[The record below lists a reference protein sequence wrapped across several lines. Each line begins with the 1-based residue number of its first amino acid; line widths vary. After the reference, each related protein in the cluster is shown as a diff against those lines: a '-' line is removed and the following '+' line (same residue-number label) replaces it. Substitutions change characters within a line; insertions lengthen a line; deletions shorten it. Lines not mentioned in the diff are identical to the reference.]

1 MVNPI
6 PYTLCL
12 IPYGPGDR
20 RLIIQKTCKDQNVA
34 DLTPVQLVRNQEKR
48 QQFTS
53 GSSFLKLGIV
63 LLFVLVPFL
72 FPSFKTIDLA
82 IKIVIFASL
91 VASFDIMLGYT
102 GILSFGHGM
111 FFGIG
116 AYCVAFLLEKYGSPT
131 YFNLF
136 LGLLLAAVVAVVL
149 ALLISF
155 ISLRVKAIFFAMVT
169 LALAELA
176 IVLANKLSHFSGG
189 EDGISFFMPGIFS
202 VAFNLGEFMGIDI
215 SGRLITYYFI
225 LFSCLA
231 LFLMMLRF
239 THSPLGRVLQAI
251 RDNEQRAVALGYK
264 TFIFQTISITFGCVL
279 ATLIG
284 GLYAMWVGYV
294 NPESSLEVMA
304 IMLNVLLMVIIGG
317 MGTLYGGFV
326 GAAFLLITQT
336 FLPDL
341 QSIAQE
347 LLPQATFLHSV
358 LERWLLLFGILFIL
372 VVIFFPK
379 GVIGSMRDYAD
390 RRK

>member
-1 MVNPI
+1 MVEQTPI
-6 PYTLCL
+6 
-12 IPYGPGDR
+12 
-20 RLIIQKTCKDQNVA
+20 QM
-34 DLTPVQLVRNQEKR
+34 VRNQEKR
-48 QQFTS
+48 EQYSS
-53 GSSFLKLGIV
+53 GSFFLRIGV
-63 LLFVLVPFL
+63 LVLFLLVPFL
-72 FPSFKTIDLA
+72 FPSFKTVDLA

-91 VASFDIMLGYT
+91 VASFDILLGYT

-131 YFNLF
+131 YLNLI
-136 LGLLLAAVVAVVL
+136 LGLLLAAAVAAVL
-149 ALLISF
+149 ALIISF
-155 ISLRVKAIFFAMVT
+155 ISLRVKAIYFAMVT

-189 EDGISFFMPGIFS
+189 EDGISISMPGIFS
-202 VAFNLGEFMGIDI
+202 VAFNMGEFMGIDI
-215 SGRLITYYFI
+215 TGRVITYYLI
-225 LFSCLA
+225 LFTCLA
-231 LFLMMLRF
+231 LFLAMLRF

-251 RDNEQRAVALGYK
+251 RDNEPRAVALGYK
-264 TFIFQTISITFGCVL
+264 TFIFQTISISFGCLL

-317 MGTLYGGFV
+317 MGTLYGGIV

-341 QSIAQE
+341 QSVAKDFF
-347 LLPQATFLHSV
+347 PQATLLHNM

-379 GVIGSMRDYAD
+379 GVIGSVNDYIAK
-390 RRK
+390 RKQAFSKKL

>member
-1 MVNPI
+1 M
-6 PYTLCL
+6 
-12 IPYGPGDR
+12 
-20 RLIIQKTCKDQNVA
+20 A
-34 DLTPVQLVRNQEKR
+34 ELTPVQIVRNKEKR

-53 GSSFLKLGIV
+53 VSSFLKLGIIILF
-63 LLFVLVPFL
+63 LLIPFL
-72 FPSFKTIDLA
+72 FPSFKTVDLA

-91 VASFDIMLGYT
+91 VASFDILLGYT

-111 FFGIG
+111 FFGVG

-131 YFNLF
+131 YLNLI
-136 LGLLLAAVVAVVL
+136 LGLLLAAVVAIVL

-189 EDGISFFMPGIFS
+189 EDGISISMPGIFS
-202 VAFNLGEFMGIDI
+202 VAFNMGEFLGVAIT
-215 SGRLITYYFI
+215 GRLITYYFI

-264 TFIFQTISITFGCVL
+264 TFIFQTISITFGCLL

-341 QSIAQE
+341 QNIAQD
-347 LLPQATFLHSV
+347 LFPQAAFLHSV
-358 LERWLLLFGILFIL
+358 LERWLLLFGILFIM

-379 GVIGSMRDYAD
+379 GVIGSVRDYVAG
-390 RRK
+390 RK

>member
-1 MVNPI
+1 M
-6 PYTLCL
+6 T
-12 IPYGPGDR
+12 
-20 RLIIQKTCKDQNVA
+20 DQ
-34 DLTPVQLVRNQEKR
+34 TPVQIVRNREKR

-53 GSSFLKLGIV
+53 GSSFLKLGILV
-63 LLFVLVPFL
+63 LFLLVPFL
-72 FPSFKTIDLA
+72 FPSFKTVDLA
-82 IKIVIFASL
+82 IKIVIFALL
-91 VASFDIMLGYT
+91 VASFDILLGYT

-116 AYCVAFLLEKYGSPT
+116 AYCVAFLLEKYGSPS
-131 YFNLF
+131 YVNLVF
-136 LGLLLAAVVAVVL
+136 GLLSAMAVAIVL
-149 ALLISF
+149 ALVISF

-176 IVLANKLSHFSGG
+176 IVLANKLSHFTGG
-189 EDGISFFMPGIFS
+189 EDGISISMPGVFS
-202 VAFNLGEFMGIDI
+202 VAFNMGEFMGIDI
-215 SGRLITYYFI
+215 TGRIVTYYFI
-225 LFSCLA
+225 LFTCLA

-239 THSPLGRVLQAI
+239 IHSPLGRVLQAI

-264 TFIFQTISITFGCVL
+264 TFIFQAISITFGCVT

-284 GLYAMWVGYV
+284 GLYAMWVGFV

-341 QSIAQE
+341 QHIAQDF
-347 LLPQATFLHSV
+347 LPQATLLHSV
-358 LERWLLLFGILFIL
+358 LERWLLLFGVLFIL

-379 GVIGSMRDYAD
+379 GVIGSVKDYIS
-390 RRK
+390 RRRPAISG

>member
-1 MVNPI
+1 MKE
-6 PYTLCL
+6 
-12 IPYGPGDR
+12 
-20 RLIIQKTCKDQNVA
+20 Q
-34 DLTPVQLVRNQEKR
+34 TPVQIVRNQEKR
-48 QQFTS
+48 QRYTS
-53 GSSFLKLGIV
+53 GSFILRMATLAFFLV
-63 LLFVLVPFL
+63 VPFL
-72 FPSFKTIDLA
+72 FPSYKTVDLA
-82 IKIVIFASL
+82 LKIVIFASL
-91 VASFDIMLGYT
+91 VASFDILLGYT

-116 AYCVAFLLEKYGSPT
+116 AYCVAFLLGKYGSPS
-131 YFNLF
+131 YLNLI
-136 LGLLLAAVVAVVL
+136 LGLLLATVVACIL

-176 IVLANKLSHFSGG
+176 IVLANKLSHFTGG
-189 EDGISFFMPGIFS
+189 EDGISISMPGVFS
-202 VAFNLGEFMGIDI
+202 VAFNMGEFLGVDI
-215 SGRLITYYFI
+215 TGRLVTYYFI
-225 LFSCLA
+225 VFSCLA
-231 LFLMMLRF
+231 LFLLMLRF

-264 TFIFQTISITFGCVL
+264 TFIYQTISITFGCVL

-284 GLYAMWVGYV
+284 GLYAMWVGFV

-317 MGTLYGGFV
+317 MGTLYGGIV

-341 QSIAQE
+341 QDIAKDIFPRAE
-347 LLPQATFLHSV
+347 FLHNV
-358 LERWLLLFGILFIL
+358 LERWLLLFGVLFIL

-379 GVIGSMRDYAD
+379 GVIGSVRDVID
-390 RRK
+390 RRKDSGIVQK

>member
-1 MVNPI
+1 
-6 PYTLCL
+6 
-12 IPYGPGDR
+12 
-20 RLIIQKTCKDQNVA
+20 
-34 DLTPVQLVRNQEKR
+34 
-48 QQFTS
+48 
-53 GSSFLKLGIV
+53 
-63 LLFVLVPFL
+63 
-72 FPSFKTIDLA
+72 
-82 IKIVIFASL
+82 
-91 VASFDIMLGYT
+91 
-102 GILSFGHGM
+102 M

-131 YFNLF
+131 YLNLI
-136 LGLLLAAVVAVVL
+136 LGLLLAAAVAIVL

-189 EDGISFFMPGIFS
+189 EDGISITMPGIFS
-202 VAFNLGEFMGIDI
+202 VAFNMGEFMGIGI
-215 SGRLITYYFI
+215 TGRLITYYFI

-264 TFIFQTISITFGCVL
+264 TFIFQTISITFGCLL

-341 QSIAQE
+341 QNIAQE

-379 GVIGSMRDYAD
+379 GVIGSMRDYAA
-390 RRK
+390 RRKAVVRD

>member
-1 MVNPI
+1 
-6 PYTLCL
+6 
-12 IPYGPGDR
+12 
-20 RLIIQKTCKDQNVA
+20 VA
-34 DLTPVQLVRNQEKR
+34 DLTPVQIVRRQEKR
-48 QQFTS
+48 QQFTG

-63 LLFVLVPFL
+63 ALFILIPFL
-72 FPSFKTIDLA
+72 FPSYKTVDLA

-91 VASFDIMLGYT
+91 VASFDILLGYT

-111 FFGIG
+111 FFGVG
-116 AYCVAFLLEKYGSPT
+116 AYCVAFMLEKYGSPT
-131 YFNLF
+131 YFNLV
-136 LGLLLAAVVAVVL
+136 LGLLLAAAVAVVL

-189 EDGISFFMPGIFS
+189 EDGISISMPGIFS
-202 VAFNLGEFMGIDI
+202 VAFNMGEFMGVDI
-215 SGRLITYYFI
+215 TGRLITYYFI
-225 LFSCLA
+225 LFACLA

-264 TFIFQTISITFGCVL
+264 TFLFQTISITFGCLL

-341 QSIAQE
+341 QSIAQK
-347 LLPQATFLHSV
+347 LLPQATFLHSI

-379 GVIGSMRDYAD
+379 GVIGSMRDYAA
-390 RRK
+390 RRKEIVRQ

>member
-1 MVNPI
+1 M
-6 PYTLCL
+6 TE
-12 IPYGPGDR
+12 
-20 RLIIQKTCKDQNVA
+20 Q
-34 DLTPVQLVRNQEKR
+34 TPVQIFRSEEKR
-48 QQFTS
+48 RQYTS
-53 GSSFLKLGIV
+53 GSFYLRLAIL
-63 LLFVLVPFL
+63 LLFLLVPFL
-72 FPSFKTIDLA
+72 FPSYKTVDLA
-82 IKIVIFASL
+82 IKITIFATL

-116 AYCVAFLLEKYGSPT
+116 AYCVAFLIGKYGSPS
-131 YFNLF
+131 YANLALGMF
-136 LGLLLAAVVAVVL
+136 LGVIVASIL

-176 IVLANKLSHFSGG
+176 IVLANKLSGFTGG
-189 EDGISFFMPGIFS
+189 EDGISFSLPGIFS
-202 VAFNLGEFMGIDI
+202 VAFNLGEFLGIDI
-215 SGRLITYYFI
+215 TGRLLTYYFI
-225 LFSCLA
+225 LLTCLV
-231 LFLMMLRF
+231 LFLLMLRF

-317 MGTLYGGFV
+317 MGTLYGGIV
-326 GAAFLLITQT
+326 GAAFLLTTQT

-341 QSIAQE
+341 QHLAKDFF
-347 LLPQATFLHSV
+347 PQATMLHNI
-358 LERWLLLFGILFIL
+358 LERWLLLFGVLFIL

-379 GVIGSMRDYAD
+379 GVIGSFNEYIAQ
-390 RRK
+390 RKQTHQEGAET

>member
-1 MVNPI
+1 MVA
-6 PYTLCL
+6 
-12 IPYGPGDR
+12 
-20 RLIIQKTCKDQNVA
+20 Q
-34 DLTPVQLVRNQEKR
+34 TPVQIARSEEKR
-48 QQFTS
+48 RRYSS
-53 GSSFLKLGIV
+53 GSFFLRIAILV
-63 LLFVLVPFL
+63 LFLVVPFL

-82 IKIVIFASL
+82 MKIVIFASL

-116 AYCVAFLLEKYGSPT
+116 AYCVAFLIGKYGSPS
-131 YFNLF
+131 YVNLA
-136 LGLLLAAVVAVVL
+136 LGLLLAVVVATLL

-155 ISLRVKAIFFAMVT
+155 ISLRVKTIFFAMVT

-176 IVLANKLSHFSGG
+176 IVLANKLSGFTGG
-189 EDGISFFMPGIFS
+189 EDGISISMPGVFS
-202 VAFNLGEFMGIDI
+202 VAFKMGEFMGVAVT
-215 SGRLITYYFI
+215 GRVITYYLI
-225 LFSCLA
+225 LFICLA
-231 LFLMMLRF
+231 FFLMMLRF

-284 GLYAMWVGYV
+284 GLYAMWVGFV

-317 MGTLYGGFV
+317 MGTLYGGIV

-341 QSIAQE
+341 QNLAKDFF
-347 LLPQATFLHSV
+347 PQATLLHNV
-358 LERWLLLFGILFIL
+358 LERWLLLFGVLFIL

-379 GVIGSMRDYAD
+379 GIIGSLKDFIVQ
-390 RRK
+390 RKGALMEGR